1 MRLWLT
7 IIIRGELRIIHLIIY
22 KTELIERLLCIMN
35 YLFFNYLQNK
45 IRSLFYSGLCW
56 YLILMC
62 FSKLRRKIINF
73 SYKFY
78 THRVFLILA
87 KRFSYHYLPNFIQYF
102 GEKVKLDITILL
114 GKKSRTLLFMRDR
127 CDGWLMN

>member
-1 MRLWLT
+1 MKDYYVLLW
-7 IIIRGELRIIHLIIY
+7 
-22 KTELIERLLCIMN
+22 N
-35 YLFFNYLQNK
+35 YLFFHYLHNK
-45 IRSLFYSGLCW
+45 IRSLLYSGLCW

-73 SYKFY
+73 SCKFY

-102 GEKVKLDITILL
+102 GEKVKLDITILS
-114 GKKSRTLLFMRDR
+114 GEKSRTLLFMRDKMWWMTNELVKLVVMTY
-127 CDGWLMN
+127 DNYKISLTENSW